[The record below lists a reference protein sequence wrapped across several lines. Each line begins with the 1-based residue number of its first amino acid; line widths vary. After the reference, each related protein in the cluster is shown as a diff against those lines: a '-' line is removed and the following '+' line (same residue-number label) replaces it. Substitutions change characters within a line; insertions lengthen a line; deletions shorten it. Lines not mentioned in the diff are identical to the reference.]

1 MKLIT
6 SYLNDQLACPSG
18 IAGQLLVKKMEKD
31 PATTARS
38 EWAVDLLDLSDE
50 DQVLEVGFGNGIAL
64 ELIARQIPLGSLV
77 GIDHSSLMVKR
88 ASERLN
94 QYKEELPLALITAAI
109 EDAPKLEQKFSRVLT
124 INSMMYWPEKEKC
137 LQKIKNMMLPD
148 SKILLV
154 YQPTEANS
162 TEEATRRTGRGISK
176 LLELTGFQEVRTEIN
191 LDIMPVPAIA
201 VSGYS

>member
-31 PATTARS
+31 PATRARS

-50 DQVLEVGFGNGIAL
+50 DQVLEVGFGNGVAL

-88 ASERLN
+88 ASARLN